1 MSAEEPAEP
10 KAVKHTLDAPGSP
23 PAAKKA
29 RAEDLKTEDTL
40 ADAEESAAAAPPAG
54 GDAPEPAEPAPDAGG
69 DDAGSEAGEA
79 PGDAS
84 EGGTRRRVPPARP
97 RPPEPNPRYP

>member
-29 RAEDLKTEDTL
+29 RAE
-40 ADAEESAAAAPPAG
+40 ACG
-54 GDAPEPAEPAPDAGG
+54 
-69 DDAGSEAGEA
+69 
-79 PGDAS
+79 
-84 EGGTRRRVPPARP
+84 GGTTDH
-97 RPPEPNPRYP
+97 

>member
-40 ADAEESAAAAPPAG
+40 ADAEESAATAAETKATAA
-54 GDAPEPAEPAPDAGG
+54 DREE
-69 DDAGSEAGEA
+69 GEA
-79 PGDAS
+79 
-84 EGGTRRRVPPARP
+84 
-97 RPPEPNPRYP
+97 

>member
-54 GDAPEPAEPAPDAGG
+54 GAA
-69 DDAGSEAGEA
+69 A
-79 PGDAS
+79 PGTISCTSTNLYRVQKLAS
-84 EGGTRRRVPPARP
+84 V
-97 RPPEPNPRYP
+97 